1 MTRFFRK
8 LRGVVIVAVAAVI
21 AAIGAGMFLRQKGEP
36 SRKERVAP
44 PRRDDPVQATKPPGR
59 PLVCVVRD
67 ADGRPVAGA
76 ILVAG
81 LATSEEPNHRTGTTG
96 SDGRCELT
104 PAGRSARLEYV
115 VAYKEGFA
123 PASALRFEDR
133 GDPGAI
139 ELRLLPP
146 VPFVGDVKDGQ
157 GKPVA
162 GAIVQMDEASYRG
175 IGDKYTPQ
183 LHVIEPVVRG
193 TPLER
198 LFRATTDTRGRF
210 RFPALPRR
218 AVVRLTVTASGIGE
232 YEKNTSLRP
241 DGGFGHSGSAEAPA
255 QIVLKPVTRVTGRIT
270 TRLPGVKVDGLN
282 LVLYGAEPYRSFH
295 PGGARA
301 RFDAVARAQ
310 VETRT
315 DEEGRFEFNG
325 LVGERADIFLRD
337 YRGAGRWTYRP
348 VIDRELKPG
357 RVIEVEIELIA
368 GVLAEGRV
376 VDAETGQ
383 PLDDV
388 SVCVAGPDQP
398 QDGTST
404 DKDGRYRFRLP
415 PGRAEFSLCGS
426 LPPGYGQASRVGPTV
441 DIPPNARKFTIP
453 AIEIRR
459 DRREGT
465 ES

>member
-1 MTRFFRK
+1 MTMFLRK
-8 LRGVVIVAVAAVI
+8 LRGVVIVAVAVVI
-21 AAIGAGMFLRQKGEP
+21 AQFGARMLLRQQGEA
-36 SRKERVAP
+36 RKERVAP
-44 PRRDDPVQATKPPGR
+44 PRRVDPVPATKPPPPGR
-59 PLVCVVRD
+59 PLVGIVRD

-133 GDPGAI
+133 GDPGEI

-146 VPFVGDVKDGQ
+146 VPFMGDVKDGQ

-162 GAIVQMDEASYRG
+162 GAIVQMDEASYSG
-175 IGDKYTPQ
+175 IGDKYTQ
-183 LHVIEPVVRG
+183 LHAIEPVVRG

-210 RFPALPRR
+210 QFPALPRR
-218 AVVRLTVTASGIGE
+218 ALVRLTVTASGIGE

-241 DGGFGHSGSAEAPA
+241 DGGFGHRGTAEAPA
-255 QIVLKPVTRVTGRIT
+255 QIVLKPVTRVTGRIM

-282 LVLYGAEPYRSFH
+282 LVLYGAQPSRSFH
-295 PGGARA
+295 PGGAR
-301 RFDAVARAQ
+301 FDAGARAQ

-315 DEEGRFEFNG
+315 DEEGRFEFDG

-348 VIDRELKPG
+348 IIDRELEPG

-376 VDAETGQ
+376 LDAETGE

-388 SVCVAGPDQP
+388 SVCVAGPNQP
-398 QDGTST
+398 QDGTVT

-415 PGRAEFSLCGS
+415 AGRAEFSLCGS
-426 LPPGYGQASRVGPTV
+426 LPPGYGQVSRVGPAV
-441 DIPPNARKFTIP
+441 DILANARKLTIP

-465 ES
+465 EP